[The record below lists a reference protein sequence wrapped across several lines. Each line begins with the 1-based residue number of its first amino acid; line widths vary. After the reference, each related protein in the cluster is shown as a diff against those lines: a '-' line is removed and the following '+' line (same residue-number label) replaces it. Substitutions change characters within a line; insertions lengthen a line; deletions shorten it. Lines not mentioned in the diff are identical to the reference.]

1 MSEPNKRKPCLSCMR
16 PVERA
21 AYLRGQEE
29 IKALEL
35 IRKERLKLNEKGPS
49 ENVRRLGAMDDS
61 NRI

>member
-1 MSEPNKRKPCLSCMR
+1 MR

-49 ENVRRLGAMDDS
+49 ENDRRLGAMDDS